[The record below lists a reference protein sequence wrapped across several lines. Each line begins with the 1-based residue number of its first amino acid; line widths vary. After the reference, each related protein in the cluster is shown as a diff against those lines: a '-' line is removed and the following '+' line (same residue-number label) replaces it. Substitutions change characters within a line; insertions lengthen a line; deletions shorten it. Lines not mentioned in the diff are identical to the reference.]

1 MSAKRLGWILGAATL
16 LGSGTYLLIYLY
28 RWEWNRA
35 LTAGVFLLVAEV
47 ALVAGAILER
57 LRGMEERLA
66 GATPAGSTENPSR
79 VLTQL
84 RQSAPPAR
92 DHFAWLS
99 PRQDQLGVFVPVLM
113 GAGAV
118 LSGLA
123 WLVERLARRTAQP
136 ALEQRLAAR
145 LDALGLP
152 HGGLVGPAPG
162 APLAGSGPAILLAP
176 RAGAAS
182 EGRVR

>member
-1 MSAKRLGWILGAATL
+1 MSAKRLGWILGTATL
-16 LGSGTYLLIYLY
+16 LGSGTYLLVYLY

-47 ALVAGAILER
+47 ALAAGAILER

-66 GATPAGSTENPSR
+66 RATPAGSTEGSSR
-79 VLTQL
+79 ALTHL

-136 ALEQRLAAR
+136 VLEHRLAGR
-145 LDALGLP
+145 LDALSLP
-152 HGGLVGPAPG
+152 HGGLVGPVPG

-176 RAGAAS
+176 RAVAAP
-182 EGRVR
+182 EGLVR